1 MNETEKEAAEHPLL
15 LPQCCLLPHMMEKS
29 SALSWTCCSI
39 CILPSHRN
47 HSCCFITVLGCLFFH
62 RALNV
67 NPFHPPRFCSRDVP
81 IRPRTKRTTRCNTK
95 YPECTDS
102 SSGLDYI
109 IRNRFTF
116 LQPESIS
123 VSWVWNCVVGLLPS
137 RTIQT
142 SSYNHQQ
149 IRFSISQH
157 AAVAMRFLS
166 TSKDWLARD
175 EGCCKYKYSYCP
187 ELCCSSDFSL
197 LFNQVIRQ
205 ACFMAEYLQR
215 HHSFVSLVCYNAQL
229 KCTC

>member
-29 SALSWTCCSI
+29 SALSWTCCSK

-47 HSCCFITVLGCLFFH
+47 HSCYFITVLGCLFFH

-81 IRPRTKRTTRCNTK
+81 IRPRTKKTTRCNTK

-102 SSGLDYI
+102 SSSLDYI

-123 VSWVWNCVVGLLPS
+123 VCLIKLGL
-137 RTIQT
+137 
-142 SSYNHQQ
+142 
-149 IRFSISQH
+149 
-157 AAVAMRFLS
+157 
-166 TSKDWLARD
+166 K
-175 EGCCKYKYSYCP
+175 
-187 ELCCSSDFSL
+187 LCCWTFTVENDPDEFLQSPADKIQYFAARRSRNAFSVNQQGLACQRWRL
-197 LFNQVIRQ
+197 L
-205 ACFMAEYLQR
+205 
-215 HHSFVSLVCYNAQL
+215 
-229 KCTC
+229 

>member
-29 SALSWTCCSI
+29 YALSWTCCSI

-123 VSWVWNCVVGLLPS
+123 VCLIKLGL
-137 RTIQT
+137 
-142 SSYNHQQ
+142 
-149 IRFSISQH
+149 
-157 AAVAMRFLS
+157 
-166 TSKDWLARD
+166 K
-175 EGCCKYKYSYCP
+175 
-187 ELCCSSDFSL
+187 LCCWTFTVENDPDEFLQSPADKIQYFAARRSRNAFSVNQQGLACQRWRL
-197 LFNQVIRQ
+197 L
-205 ACFMAEYLQR
+205 
-215 HHSFVSLVCYNAQL
+215 
-229 KCTC
+229 